1 MEMKKNAGF
10 QCQQVVEALK
20 RALADGSEV
29 LMAIDMSSGC
39 QTGGLRNICGD
50 DIKQYLSILEDKSRT
65 FLIGISGDGECLF
78 TKSNYKYWMI
88 HFDFVFDVTCAL
100 QVQFD
105 PYYLFQA

>member
-29 LMAIDMSSGC
+29 LMAIENSES
-39 QTGGLRNICGD
+39 QNTGIPTICGD

-65 FLIGISGDGECLF
+65 FLIGISGAGESLF
-78 TKSNYKYWMI
+78 TRSNYKYWMI
-88 HFDFVFDVTCAL
+88 HFDFVLDATCAL

>member
-10 QCQQVVEALK
+10 QCQQVVEAIK

-29 LMAIDMSSGC
+29 LMAIGVSPESLNAGIR
-39 QTGGLRNICGD
+39 TICVD
-50 DIKQYLSILEDKSRT
+50 DVNRYLPILEDRART
-65 FLIGISGDGECLF
+65 FLVGISGDGECLF

-88 HFDFVFDVTCAL
+88 HFDFVLDATRAL